1 MPLTLTEGVA
11 RGHLRSDR
19 DSSHQQ
25 SEFEDRTR
33 RAWVQYRDSLKDL
46 TGSDYEEAEDRSWE
60 RLQRRLAELEGQRAA
75 TAVPGE
81 RTDRTA

>member
-1 MPLTLTEGVA
+1 MATSAP
-11 RGHLRSDR
+11 DR

-25 SEFEDRTR
+25 GEFEDRTR

-46 TGSDYEEAEDRSWE
+46 TGSDYEEAERRSWD

-75 TAVPGE
+75 SAVPGE
-81 RTDRTA
+81 RTDSTG